1 MAGAGRQ
8 LQLRARLHSASI
20 VVQLFSCV
28 RLLATP
34 GAAARQTSLSITN
47 SPSLLKLTSN
57 ESLMPS
63 KHFLLCRPLLLLP
76 SVFPSIRVSSNEPGL
91 HIRWPNDWSFSF
103 SISPSS
109 GHSGLIPFR
118 MDLLAV
124 PGTLKSLLVSVG
136 CRVVLLDVLVS
147 KHLIKKGVCRFGS
160 PPAQAHRQIH
170 EDLCPPASQSS
181 GGSLP
186 GAHLSLPSVQCEAS
200 AGLSRLSFICRA
212 LPTAVHSD
220 SCF

>member
-63 KHFLLCRPLLLLP
+63 KHFLLCRPLLLP

-147 KHLIKKGVCRFGS
+147 KHLIKKRCLQIWLSSRPGTPSDSRRPLSPCVPKLWGLPAWSSSQPPQCSVGS
-160 PPAQAHRQIH
+160 
-170 EDLCPPASQSS
+170 
-181 GGSLP
+181 
-186 GAHLSLPSVQCEAS
+186 
-200 AGLSRLSFICRA
+200 ICRTFQA
-212 LPTAVHSD
+212 LLYLQSPSH
-220 SCF
+220 CRPL

>member
-1 MAGAGRQ
+1 MRSQGLICRAELQGPCSGGRQRQLWRQRGMAGAGRH

-136 CRVVLLDVLVS
+136 W
-147 KHLIKKGVCRFGS
+147 
-160 PPAQAHRQIH
+160 
-170 EDLCPPASQSS
+170 
-181 GGSLP
+181 
-186 GAHLSLPSVQCEAS
+186 
-200 AGLSRLSFICRA
+200 
-212 LPTAVHSD
+212 
-220 SCF
+220 CFWMCWFQNT